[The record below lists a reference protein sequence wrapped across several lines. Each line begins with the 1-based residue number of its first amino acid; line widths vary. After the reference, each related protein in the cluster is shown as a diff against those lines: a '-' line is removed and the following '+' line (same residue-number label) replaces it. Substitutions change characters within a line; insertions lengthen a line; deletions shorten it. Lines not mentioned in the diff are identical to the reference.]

1 MTTQRCTYLME
12 GFLYLSVNH
21 FSMSLSLSLSLLFA
35 KNVVTMLLQC
45 CYNVVTMLLQ
55 CCYNVVTMLL
65 QVVKK
70 GGCHV
75 VAKQHSEA

>member
-55 CCYNVVTMLL
+55 
-65 QVVKK
+65 VVKK